1 MPRRGEHT
9 SGFPTARRAEPS
21 VSRVGVRQ
29 VTVPATGRSATAVLS
44 FDPASFKC
52 ARLAGE
58 LADEWVDLVEAG
70 RLREG
75 AGRRYVTAMRDF
87 LAHVDATVPGAAS
100 VSLAHREPDLHHA
113 VTEWIRVL
121 PSRHAAGSR
130 TPGWNAG
137 RVRALIARRAEHP
150 DRPVAGH
157 LNGWVEGAVGVRRG
171 GSNEL
176 DEFSRADKRKLIQ
189 AAWAARRATEAR
201 IRAGRELAA
210 TGTDPATGGWVEPGN
225 VLWAIANNTRSCK
238 DIISRLPGP
247 SALPQ
252 SFQDLAPGGSSW
264 RDRRDVLRYLVAQLF
279 LTNLDLHAY
288 KILLMAA
295 TGRAPEEVTGL
306 TEDDVEFGP
315 RGVTITFGKGRAH
328 VKMRQAFSADPVAAG
343 VLHPSGPRL
352 DAAEII
358 RTLLEL
364 NRPLAERMGISPVPL
379 FLRASLHF
387 VSLSAGLPTRY
398 KGQTFTGWLQV
409 NNVTVDGVAD
419 IRRLRKSTKV
429 EKAITFRGRISDI
442 ADDHSEQT
450 FRGHYAHGTTLR
462 VIAGDVVTAAQRHWL
477 DKALAGPT
485 VLDEQ
490 ATQSLADPQAAKEL
504 GLSPAE
510 VEALR
515 TGQLDMGVTDCTDP
529 FASPFGRPG
538 QLCPVAPLRC
548 LECRNAFVL
557 PSNLPQL
564 LLFADHLDKLAQR
577 LEPTHFH
584 ALWGQSRANLI
595 EVLKSRTEAEIA
607 QARRQIADDGINLHL
622 PLASTVEFDA

>member
-1 MPRRGEHT
+1 M
-9 SGFPTARRAEPS
+9 S
-21 VSRVGVRQ
+21 
-29 VTVPATGRSATAVLS
+29 
-44 FDPASFKC
+44 
-52 ARLAGE
+52 
-58 LADEWVDLVEAG
+58 LAD
-70 RLREG
+70 
-75 AGRRYVTAMRDF
+75 
-87 LAHVDATVPGAAS
+87 
-100 VSLAHREPDLHHA
+100 REPDLHHA

-121 PSRHAAGSR
+121 PSRHAVGI
-130 TPGWNAG
+130 TDPGLERRKG
-137 RVRALIARRAEHP
+137 RAPIARRAEHP